1 MEVSS
6 STDILR
12 GVGEGMQPSKQEE
25 DMPNLNRFATI
36 DPSQL
41 ASSEARKATFYRV
54 AAVTA
59 MVAFAVIF
67 LGAVVIA
74 STFASPAIAL
84 AVTAAAILI
93 YYKGVH
99 GVLYEKFKKNGE
111 IASQKAAQNQAYSKI
126 INAIDTSKPG
136 DALHKFKGYRIEK
149 QRIIAMA
156 FHWKLRA
163 NTLLEQL
170 KPLEKSHH
178 DLSHLLKL
186 DQDLPKE
193 GHGNPAIAQRRNELL
208 NRMMKSESSE
218 EFQGSYRLPPKTN
231 QLLKAKQ
238 SNVCNQINQIKEA
251 NLYSA
256 IIHAAIFDYLI
267 AHMEDEGVVEDL
279 GSFNAKNLT
288 GHGVEHFTPE
298 QFKEYFYT
306 FKSVGGLKREQI
318 TPQNSTGLSK
328 KIAELSGMISA
339 ERSKQIAF
347 AKKGSAK
354 AA

>member
-1 MEVSS
+1 MEVNS
-6 STDILR
+6 STDISL
-12 GVGEGMQPSKQEE
+12 GVGEGIQLAKQEE
-25 DMPNLNRFATI
+25 DTPKLNRFATVNF
-36 DPSQL
+36 SQL
-41 ASSEARKATFYRV
+41 ASSEARKVTFYKV

-67 LGAVVIA
+67 LGAVVVA

-84 AVTAAAILI
+84 PVTAAAILI
-93 YYKGVH
+93 YHKGVH
-99 GVLYEKFKKNGE
+99 GGLYEKLKKNGE
-111 IASQKAAQNQAYSKI
+111 IASQKADQNQAYSKI

-136 DALHKFKGYRIEK
+136 DALHKFKGNSIEK

-156 FHWKLRA
+156 FHWKLKA

-186 DQDLPKE
+186 DQELPEE
-193 GHGNPAIAQRRNELL
+193 GHSNPAIAQKRNELL

-218 EFQGSYRLPPKTN
+218 EFKGNSRLPNKTT

-251 NLYSA
+251 DLYSA

-288 GHGVEHFTPE
+288 GHGVEYFTPD

-306 FKSVGGLKREQI
+306 FKSGGGLKREQI
-318 TPQNSTGLSK
+318 TPQSPKGLSQ
-328 KIAELSGMISA
+328 KIADLSGIISA